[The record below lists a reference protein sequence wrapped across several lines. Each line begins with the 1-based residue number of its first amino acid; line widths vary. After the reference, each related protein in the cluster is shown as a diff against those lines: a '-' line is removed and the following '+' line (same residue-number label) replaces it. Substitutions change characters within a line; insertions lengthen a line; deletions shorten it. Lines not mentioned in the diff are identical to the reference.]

1 MTDRSPPPS
10 ASLLPSE
17 DAADDADL
25 VDFASSLLDA
35 ADADSELPE
44 STLDAA
50 TLDAVH
56 AAINAPHELA
66 SESILTPNLP
76 VILQQQQ
83 SVVAEEKNEPIPSEI
98 SPATGSGAGSDDEIR
113 ILMWFRRDLRLHDNL
128 ALTAALEWIKQQQEM
143 TAGRKVVFIP
153 LYIVHR
159 PKIMRC
165 GVNRFQFML
174 ESVSDLADALAARGS
189 RLVVARG
196 DGVQVL
202 RHLLPAWRIS
212 HLFFD
217 AASEPFAIDRD
228 NRAVALARRLGVETH
243 VTHGYTL
250 YDLDAVIAGNNGE
263 PPKTYTAFLRALA
276 MQPKP
281 PKPLPTPEKVPA
293 PVYLPSELYQQVV
306 DYWRNRL
313 KPDTNVKEE
322 KTEDEEEGEEDD
334 DPQEKAKQLD
344 EIAGP
349 EQQFTLPE
357 VSDFG
362 YEAPE
367 RHPFIYGGEQI
378 ALGILRDY
386 CRNEG
391 RVVKFEK
398 PKTSP
403 AQTTPS
409 ASTTSL
415 SPYLYFGSISP
426 RTFLHHVRGIQEHH
440 AKALSA
446 TPVSLDGQLL
456 WREFFHCHG
465 RANPYFDKMEEST
478 TCLQIDW
485 RWHTIPEKEED
496 MTDDDKLARS
506 QFKAWIDGQT
516 GFPWIDAIMIQ
527 LKEEGWMHHLARH
540 SVACFLTRGDLYIS
554 WVRGLEVFQ
563 ERLIDHDWSIN
574 AGNWLWLSSSY
585 FFSAYFRV
593 YSPST
598 FGKKWDPEGLFI
610 RKYVPVLSK
619 MPVKYIYEPWK
630 APMTVQ
636 HAAGCLIGKDY
647 PFPIVDHKIAMRR
660 SMADHESN
668 DDDDDSG
675 DDNNDDDDGD
685 DKDNKDSDDESESSS
700 QSSSGQE
707 AAAIQSSVVTNLD
720 GVNIGNTITII
731 NIGGGLANSSGSGG
745 SGSNGQPSNGFAVS
759 DTDRSAITSAAVRA
773 FCGSIGCNLSNV
785 KDFLI
790 FPMVAS
796 HTKTKKTRAKK
807 RKQRAS
813 SRGKKRSPS
822 WKKPALTSLLDLS
835 PVDRSMLA
843 LGLKSKTLHD
853 QAKVLAKGLKETKL
867 KLAKVKQQ
875 NGELAATDRE
885 RLKLDK
891 QLEKQLEVATV
902 SGGHVMEEYKH
913 LHMLMPMRMGCN
925 VDTANW
931 FRR

>member
-1 MTDRSPPPS
+1 MTDHPPPPPP
-10 ASLLPSE
+10 APLLPPE
-17 DAADDADL
+17 DADDANDDADL
-25 VDFASSLLDA
+25 VNFASSLLDA

-56 AAINAPHELA
+56 AAINAPQELSPGAISTQNILDLPRPVPAAAHAEQKEPLPSDIGPAA
-66 SESILTPNLP
+66 S
-76 VILQQQQ
+76 
-83 SVVAEEKNEPIPSEI
+83 AEEDKQ
-98 SPATGSGAGSDDEIR
+98 DEVR

-128 ALTAALEWIKQQQEM
+128 ALAAALELIQKQQQQQEEK
-143 TAGRKVVFIP
+143 TTQAAGRKVVFIP

-165 GVNRFQFML
+165 GANRFQFVL

-202 RHLLPAWRIS
+202 RRLLPAWRIT

-228 NRAVALARRLGVETH
+228 NRAEALATRLGVQTH

-250 YDLDAVIAGNNGE
+250 YDLDAVVAGNEGE

-293 PVYLPSELYQQVV
+293 PAHLPSELHQQVV

-313 KPDTNVKEE
+313 KPDRVVAQSTVKEE
-322 KTEDEEEGEEDD
+322 KTEEEDDNERDDEEED
-334 DPQEKAKQLD
+334 DPEEKKKQLD

-357 VSDFG
+357 VTDFG
-362 YEAPE
+362 YDAPE

-378 ALGILRDY
+378 ALSILRDY

-415 SPYLYFGSISP
+415 SPYLYFGCISP

-465 RANPYFDKMEEST
+465 RANPYFDKMEESP

-485 RWHTIPEKEED
+485 RWHTIPKTEED

-506 QFKAWIDGQT
+506 QFKAWTDGQT

-610 RKYVPVLSK
+610 RKYVPALSK

-660 SMADHESN
+660 CMAGMKKSY
-668 DDDDDSG
+668 
-675 DDNNDDDDGD
+675 
-685 DKDNKDSDDESESSS
+685 
-700 QSSSGQE
+700 
-707 AAAIQSSVVTNLD
+707 AINEYGTPPAPKSPTSPHLKRPRE
-720 GVNIGNTITII
+720 
-731 NIGGGLANSSGSGG
+731 NSSNS
-745 SGSNGQPSNGFAVS
+745 SE
-759 DTDRSAITSAAVRA
+759 TS
-773 FCGSIGCNLSNV
+773 
-785 KDFLI
+785 
-790 FPMVAS
+790 
-796 HTKTKKTRAKK
+796 
-807 RKQRAS
+807 
-813 SRGKKRSPS
+813 
-822 WKKPALTSLLDLS
+822 
-835 PVDRSMLA
+835 
-843 LGLKSKTLHD
+843 
-853 QAKVLAKGLKETKL
+853 
-867 KLAKVKQQ
+867 
-875 NGELAATDRE
+875 
-885 RLKLDK
+885 
-891 QLEKQLEVATV
+891 
-902 SGGHVMEEYKH
+902 EES
-913 LHMLMPMRMGCN
+913 
-925 VDTANW
+925 TQ
-931 FRR
+931 

>member
-1 MTDRSPPPS
+1 MTDRPSPPL
-10 ASLLPSE
+10 AE
-17 DAADDADL
+17 DASNAVDDAEL
-25 VDFASSLLDA
+25 VHFASSLLDA

-44 STLDAA
+44 ATLDAA

-56 AAINAPHELA
+56 AAIHAPSEFS
-66 SESILTPNLP
+66 SESLATSTISLELP
-76 VILQQQQ
+76 H
-83 SVVAEEKNEPIPSEI
+83 VVHEEDQKSMPTKS
-98 SPATGSGAGSDDEIR
+98 GSRVNSKDEIR
-113 ILMWFRRDLRLHDNL
+113 VLMWFRRDLRLHDNL
-128 ALTAALEWIKQQQEM
+128 ALTEALEVIKQQEQ
-143 TAGRKVVFIP
+143 AGSKVVFIP

-159 PKIMRC
+159 PEIMLC

-196 DGVQVL
+196 EGVQVL
-202 RHLLPAWRIS
+202 RRLLPAWRIT

-228 NRAVALARRLGVETH
+228 NRVVALAHRLDVQTH

-250 YDLDAVIAGNNGE
+250 YDLDAVIAKNGGE
-263 PPKTYTAFLRALA
+263 PPKTYTAFLRSLALE
-276 MQPKP
+276 PKP
-281 PKPLPTPEKVPA
+281 PKPLPTPEKLPA
-293 PVYLPSELYQQVV
+293 PAYLPSELYQQVA
-306 DYWRNRL
+306 DYWKNRVQL
-313 KPDTNVKEE
+313 DRVIVQMDVKG
-322 KTEDEEEGEEDD
+322 EDVEEEDSPEEI
-334 DPQEKAKQLD
+334 AKQVE
-344 EIAGP
+344 EIAGS
-349 EQQFTLPE
+349 EQQFTIPE
-357 VSDFG
+357 VTDFG
-362 YEAPE
+362 YEATE

-378 ALGILRDY
+378 ALSILRDY

-415 SPYLYFGSISP
+415 SPFLYFGCISP
-426 RTFLHHVRGIQEHH
+426 RTFLHHVQAIQENH

-465 RANPYFDKMEEST
+465 RANPYFDKMEESP

-485 RWHTIPEKEED
+485 RWHTIPAREED

-506 QFKAWIDGQT
+506 QFNAWKEGQT

-527 LKEEGWMHHLARH
+527 LKQEGWMHHLARH

-585 FFSAYFRV
+585 FFTAYFRV

-610 RKYVPVLSK
+610 RKYVPALSN

-636 HAAGCLIGKDY
+636 HAVGCLIGKDY

-660 SMADHESN
+660 CMLGMKKSYAIGQYGTPPVPRPLPTSPTSKRARENSL
-668 DDDDDSG
+668 
-675 DDNNDDDDGD
+675 
-685 DKDNKDSDDESESSS
+685 SSS
-700 QSSSGQE
+700 ETSEDSS
-707 AAAIQSSVVTNLD
+707 
-720 GVNIGNTITII
+720 
-731 NIGGGLANSSGSGG
+731 
-745 SGSNGQPSNGFAVS
+745 
-759 DTDRSAITSAAVRA
+759 
-773 FCGSIGCNLSNV
+773 
-785 KDFLI
+785 K
-790 FPMVAS
+790 
-796 HTKTKKTRAKK
+796 
-807 RKQRAS
+807 
-813 SRGKKRSPS
+813 
-822 WKKPALTSLLDLS
+822 
-835 PVDRSMLA
+835 
-843 LGLKSKTLHD
+843 
-853 QAKVLAKGLKETKL
+853 
-867 KLAKVKQQ
+867 
-875 NGELAATDRE
+875 
-885 RLKLDK
+885 
-891 QLEKQLEVATV
+891 
-902 SGGHVMEEYKH
+902 
-913 LHMLMPMRMGCN
+913 
-925 VDTANW
+925 
-931 FRR
+931 

>member
-1 MTDRSPPPS
+1 MTDHSLPPES
-10 ASLLPSE
+10 
-17 DAADDADL
+17 ADDADL
-25 VDFASSLLDA
+25 VDFASSLLEA
-35 ADADSELPE
+35 AGDDPQLPGAA
-44 STLDAA
+44 LDAA

-56 AAINAPHELA
+56 AAIHAPQEREQQQQQELA
-66 SESILTPNLP
+66 SEPISTENLP
-76 VILQQQQ
+76 LELQEQQPQ
-83 SVVAEEKNEPIPSEI
+83 PKEEQNAPLPGDTRPE
-98 SPATGSGAGSDDEIR
+98 TTSGAPEGDEVR
-113 ILMWFRRDLRLHDNL
+113 VLLWFRRDLRLHDNL
-128 ALTAALEWIKQQQEM
+128 ALAAALQLMQQQEQKL
-143 TAGRKVVFIP
+143 AGRKVVFIP

-159 PKIMRC
+159 PKIMLC

-202 RHLLPAWRIS
+202 RRLLPAWRIS

-217 AASEPFAIDRD
+217 AASEPFAINRD
-228 NRAVALARRLGVETH
+228 NRVVALANRLGIQTH

-250 YDLDAVIAGNNGE
+250 YDLDAVIAGNEGE

-281 PKPLPTPEKVPA
+281 PKPLPTPSKVPA
-293 PVYLPSELYQQVV
+293 LAYLPSELYQQVE
-306 DYWRNRL
+306 DYWRSRL
-313 KPDTNVKEE
+313 KPDSLVKEE
-322 KTEDEEEGEEDD
+322 KTEDGADVEELD
-334 DPQEKAKQLD
+334 DPEEKAKQLS

-357 VSDFG
+357 VTDFG
-362 YEAPE
+362 YEPPE

-378 ALGILRDY
+378 ALSILRDY

-403 AQTTPS
+403 AQTAPS

-415 SPYLYFGSISP
+415 SPYLYFGCISA
-426 RTFLHHVRGIQEHH
+426 RTFLHHVQAIQEHH
-440 AKALSA
+440 ATALSA

-465 RANPYFDKMEEST
+465 RANPYFDKMEESP

-485 RWHTIPEKEED
+485 RWHTIPDREED
-496 MTDDDKLARS
+496 LTDDDKLARS
-506 QFKAWIDGQT
+506 QFKAWTDGQT
-516 GFPWIDAIMIQ
+516 GFPWIDAIMVQ
-527 LKEEGWMHHLARH
+527 LKQEGWMHHLARH

-610 RKYVPVLSK
+610 RKYVPALSK

-660 SMADHESN
+660 CMAGMKQSYAVGQYGTPPIPRPPTSPRSKRQREN
-668 DDDDDSG
+668 
-675 DDNNDDDDGD
+675 
-685 DKDNKDSDDESESSS
+685 SSS
-700 QSSSGQE
+700 SSE
-707 AAAIQSSVVTNLD
+707 
-720 GVNIGNTITII
+720 
-731 NIGGGLANSSGSGG
+731 
-745 SGSNGQPSNGFAVS
+745 
-759 DTDRSAITSAAVRA
+759 TSED
-773 FCGSIGCNLSNV
+773 STT
-785 KDFLI
+785 
-790 FPMVAS
+790 
-796 HTKTKKTRAKK
+796 H
-807 RKQRAS
+807 
-813 SRGKKRSPS
+813 
-822 WKKPALTSLLDLS
+822 
-835 PVDRSMLA
+835 
-843 LGLKSKTLHD
+843 
-853 QAKVLAKGLKETKL
+853 
-867 KLAKVKQQ
+867 
-875 NGELAATDRE
+875 
-885 RLKLDK
+885 
-891 QLEKQLEVATV
+891 
-902 SGGHVMEEYKH
+902 
-913 LHMLMPMRMGCN
+913 
-925 VDTANW
+925 
-931 FRR
+931 

>member
-1 MTDRSPPPS
+1 MADDTPVPPPAPPLS
-10 ASLLPSE
+10 PHDSNE
-17 DAADDADL
+17 DADI
-25 VDFASSLLDA
+25 VSFASSLLAEAESDTQ
-35 ADADSELPE
+35 LPE
-44 STLDAA
+44 AALDVA
-50 TLDAVH
+50 TLDAVQV
-56 AAINAPHELA
+56 AINPQEFDATSTSTENPLVPQVPEQQQEQDQA
-66 SESILTPNLP
+66 SEPTPVEIGAVERP
-76 VILQQQQ
+76 Q
-83 SVVAEEKNEPIPSEI
+83 EPKQE
-98 SPATGSGAGSDDEIR
+98 EIR
-113 ILMWFRRDLRLHDNL
+113 ILVWFRRDLRLHDNL
-128 ALTAALEWIKQQQEM
+128 ALHAALQLIKQLEQEA
-143 TAGRKVVFIP
+143 TDAAGRPVVFIP

-159 PKIMRC
+159 PKIMLC

-202 RHLLPAWRIS
+202 RRLLPAWRIT

-228 NRAVALARRLGVETH
+228 TRALALAKRLGVQAC
-243 VTHGYTL
+243 VTNGYTL
-250 YDLDAVIAGNNGE
+250 YDLNVIIAGNDGQ

-276 MQPKP
+276 VLPKP
-281 PKPLPTPEKVPA
+281 PKPLPTPDKVPA
-293 PVYLPSELYQQVV
+293 PSYLPSELYQQVM
-306 DYWRNRL
+306 DYWKNRL
-313 KPDTNVKEE
+313 RPDKIIQDVKEE
-322 KTEDEEEGEEDD
+322 KSEDEDEHGEEDD
-334 DPQEKAKQLD
+334 DPEEKMRQLD
-344 EIAGP
+344 KIAGP

-357 VSDFG
+357 VADFG

-415 SPYLYFGSISP
+415 SPYLYFGCISP
-426 RTFLHHVRGIQEHH
+426 RTFLYHVRGIQEHH
-440 AKALSA
+440 AKASSA

-465 RANPYFDKMEEST
+465 RANPYFDKMEESP

-485 RWHTIPEKEED
+485 RWHTIPKDEND

-506 QFKAWIDGQT
+506 QFKAWVDGQT

-527 LKEEGWMHHLARH
+527 LRDEGWMHHLARH

-574 AGNWLWLSSSY
+574 AGNWLWLSSSF

-610 RKYVPVLSK
+610 RKYVPALSK

-630 APMTVQ
+630 APVTVQ
-636 HAAGCLIGKDY
+636 RAAGCLIGKDY

-660 SMADHESN
+660 CMAGMKKSYAIGEYGKPPLAKPPTSPTNKRPRENSSN
-668 DDDDDSG
+668 SSETSDDS
-675 DDNNDDDDGD
+675 
-685 DKDNKDSDDESESSS
+685 
-700 QSSSGQE
+700 
-707 AAAIQSSVVTNLD
+707 
-720 GVNIGNTITII
+720 
-731 NIGGGLANSSGSGG
+731 
-745 SGSNGQPSNGFAVS
+745 
-759 DTDRSAITSAAVRA
+759 
-773 FCGSIGCNLSNV
+773 
-785 KDFLI
+785 
-790 FPMVAS
+790 
-796 HTKTKKTRAKK
+796 
-807 RKQRAS
+807 
-813 SRGKKRSPS
+813 
-822 WKKPALTSLLDLS
+822 LT
-835 PVDRSMLA
+835 
-843 LGLKSKTLHD
+843 H
-853 QAKVLAKGLKETKL
+853 
-867 KLAKVKQQ
+867 
-875 NGELAATDRE
+875 
-885 RLKLDK
+885 
-891 QLEKQLEVATV
+891 
-902 SGGHVMEEYKH
+902 
-913 LHMLMPMRMGCN
+913 
-925 VDTANW
+925 
-931 FRR
+931 

>member
-1 MTDRSPPPS
+1 MTDPTPPS
-10 ASLLPSE
+10 ASMLPPE
-17 DAADDADL
+17 DVNEASDDSDL
-25 VDFASSLLDA
+25 VNFASSLMDA
-35 ADADSELPE
+35 ADPDSELLE
-44 STLDAA
+44 SALDVA
-50 TLDAVH
+50 TLNAVH
-56 AAINAPHELA
+56 AAINAQQEVGSEQLLVQELPSNPQTLRVA
-66 SESILTPNLP
+66 VSEERKEPIQSEIGSESTTGTDID
-76 VILQQQQ
+76 
-83 SVVAEEKNEPIPSEI
+83 NEM
-98 SPATGSGAGSDDEIR
+98 R
-113 ILMWFRRDLRLHDNL
+113 VLLWFRRDLRLHDNL
-128 ALTAALEWIKQQQEM
+128 ALSDVLQWIKQQQDNA
-143 TAGRKVVFIP
+143 TQSLSRKVVFIP

-159 PKIMRC
+159 PKIMLC

-202 RHLLPAWRIS
+202 RRLLPAWHIK

-228 NRAVALARRLGVETH
+228 NRAVALARRLGVQTH

-250 YDLDAVIAGNNGE
+250 YDLDAVIAGNEGE

-281 PKPLPTPEKVPA
+281 PKPLPTPEKLPA
-293 PVYLPSELYQQVV
+293 PVYLPSELHQQVL
-306 DYWRNRL
+306 DYWNKRL
-313 KPDTNVKEE
+313 KPDKVAVQSDVKEE
-322 KTEDEEEGEEDD
+322 KTEDEEEEQEDEKD
-334 DPQEKAKQLD
+334 NPEEKAKQLH

-357 VSDFG
+357 VTDFE
-362 YEAPE
+362 YEVPE

-378 ALGILRDY
+378 ALSILRDY

-415 SPYLYFGSISP
+415 SPYLYFGCISP

-465 RANPYFDKMEEST
+465 RANPYFDKMEESP
-478 TCLQIDW
+478 TCMLIDW
-485 RWHTIPEKEED
+485 RWHTIPEKED
-496 MTDDDKLARS
+496 DLTDDDKLARS
-506 QFKAWIDGQT
+506 QFNAWRDGQT

-527 LKEEGWMHHLARH
+527 LKQEGWMHHLARH

-563 ERLIDHDWSIN
+563 EELIDHDWSIN
-574 AGNWLWLSSSY
+574 AGNWLWLSASY

-610 RKYVPVLSK
+610 RKYVPALSK

-660 SMADHESN
+660 CMVGMKKSYASN
-668 DDDDDSG
+668 QYGTPPILKPPISPR
-675 DDNNDDDDGD
+675 
-685 DKDNKDSDDESESSS
+685 NKRQRENSSS
-700 QSSSGQE
+700 SSETSE
-707 AAAIQSSVVTNLD
+707 ESV
-720 GVNIGNTITII
+720 
-731 NIGGGLANSSGSGG
+731 
-745 SGSNGQPSNGFAVS
+745 Q
-759 DTDRSAITSAAVRA
+759 
-773 FCGSIGCNLSNV
+773 
-785 KDFLI
+785 
-790 FPMVAS
+790 
-796 HTKTKKTRAKK
+796 
-807 RKQRAS
+807 
-813 SRGKKRSPS
+813 
-822 WKKPALTSLLDLS
+822 
-835 PVDRSMLA
+835 
-843 LGLKSKTLHD
+843 
-853 QAKVLAKGLKETKL
+853 
-867 KLAKVKQQ
+867 
-875 NGELAATDRE
+875 
-885 RLKLDK
+885 
-891 QLEKQLEVATV
+891 
-902 SGGHVMEEYKH
+902 
-913 LHMLMPMRMGCN
+913 
-925 VDTANW
+925 
-931 FRR
+931 

>member
-1 MTDRSPPPS
+1 MVDRDPVPPPP
-10 ASLLPSE
+10 LPLSPH
-17 DAADDADL
+17 DSNDDAEI
-25 VDFASSLLDA
+25 VSFASSLLAEAESDTQ
-35 ADADSELPE
+35 LPDV
-44 STLDAA
+44 TA
-50 TLDAVH
+50 LDAVH
-56 AAINAPHELA
+56 ATIHPQE
-66 SESILTPNLP
+66 SESTPLSTDNPSPPLPPKELQVQDPANEPNL
-76 VILQQQQ
+76 
-83 SVVAEEKNEPIPSEI
+83 SEI
-98 SPATGSGAGSDDEIR
+98 GAVERPQEPNQDEVR
-113 ILMWFRRDLRLHDNL
+113 VLVWFRRDLRLHDNL
-128 ALTAALEWIKQQQEM
+128 ALHAALQCIKRQEQVA
-143 TAGRKVVFIP
+143 TQAAGRPVVFIP

-159 PKIMRC
+159 PKIMLC

-202 RHLLPAWRIS
+202 RRLLPAWRIT

-228 NRAVALARRLGVETH
+228 NRALELVQRLGVQAY

-250 YDLDAVIAGNNGE
+250 YDLNAVIAGNEGQ

-276 MQPKP
+276 VLPKP
-281 PKPLPTPEKVPA
+281 PKPLPTPNKVPA
-293 PVYLPSELYQQVV
+293 PPYLPSELYQQVM
-306 DYWRNRL
+306 DYWKNRL
-313 KPDTNVKEE
+313 IPDKVVLEQDVKEE
-322 KTEDEEEGEEDD
+322 KSEDEEEKEEEDD
-334 DPQEKAKQLD
+334 NPEEKARQLD

-357 VSDFG
+357 VTDFG
-362 YEAPE
+362 YEASE

-386 CRNEG
+386 CLNEG

-415 SPYLYFGSISP
+415 SPYLYFGCISP
-426 RTFLHHVRGIQEHH
+426 RTFLYHVRGIQEHH
-440 AKALSA
+440 TKATSA

-465 RANPYFDKMEEST
+465 RANPYFDKMEESP

-485 RWHTIPEKEED
+485 RWHTIPKDEKD

-506 QFKAWIDGQT
+506 QFKAWTDGQT

-527 LKEEGWMHHLARH
+527 LKDEGWMHHLARH

-563 ERLIDHDWSIN
+563 EQLIDHDWSIN

-610 RKYVPVLSK
+610 RKYVPILSK

-630 APMTVQ
+630 APVTVQ
-636 HAAGCLIGKDY
+636 RAAGCLIGKDY

-660 SMADHESN
+660 CMAGMKKSYAIGEYGKPPLAGPPTSPT
-668 DDDDDSG
+668 
-675 DDNNDDDDGD
+675 
-685 DKDNKDSDDESESSS
+685 NKRPRE
-700 QSSSGQE
+700 
-707 AAAIQSSVVTNLD
+707 
-720 GVNIGNTITII
+720 
-731 NIGGGLANSSGSGG
+731 NSS
-745 SGSNGQPSNGFAVS
+745 N
-759 DTDRSAITSAAVRA
+759 
-773 FCGSIGCNLSNV
+773 
-785 KDFLI
+785 
-790 FPMVAS
+790 
-796 HTKTKKTRAKK
+796 
-807 RKQRAS
+807 S
-813 SRGKKRSPS
+813 S
-822 WKKPALTSLLDLS
+822 
-835 PVDRSMLA
+835 
-843 LGLKSKTLHD
+843 
-853 QAKVLAKGLKETKL
+853 ET
-867 KLAKVKQQ
+867 AYV
-875 NGELAATDRE
+875 
-885 RLKLDK
+885 
-891 QLEKQLEVATV
+891 
-902 SGGHVMEEYKH
+902 
-913 LHMLMPMRMGCN
+913 
-925 VDTANW
+925 
-931 FRR
+931 

>member
-1 MTDRSPPPS
+1 MTRTQYEDTPIGASEPIDPRAMTDPSPPLPAPLLS
-10 ASLLPSE
+10 PDDASN
-17 DAADDADL
+17 AADDADL

-35 ADADSELPE
+35 AGADSELPE
-44 STLDAA
+44 APLDAA

-56 AAINAPHELA
+56 AAIHAPQELA
-66 SESILTPNLP
+66 AEQLLARSLQPQQAAAHEEQKQP
-76 VILQQQQ
+76 V
-83 SVVAEEKNEPIPSEI
+83 PGEI
-98 SPATGSGAGSDDEIR
+98 GRETAADDEIR
-113 ILMWFRRDLRLHDNL
+113 VLMWFRRDLRLHDNL
-128 ALTAALEWIKQQQEM
+128 ALAEALQLIKQQEEEM
-143 TAGRKVVFIP
+143 TQSAGRRVVFIP

-159 PKIMRC
+159 PKIMLC

-202 RHLLPAWRIS
+202 RRLLPAWRIT

-228 NRAVALARRLGVETH
+228 NRAVELARRLGVETH

-250 YDLDAVIAGNNGE
+250 YDLDAVIAGNEGE

-281 PKPLPTPEKVPA
+281 PKPLPTPDKLPR
-293 PVYLPSELYQQVV
+293 PVYLPSELYQQVT
-306 DYWRNRL
+306 DYWKDRL
-313 KPDTNVKEE
+313 KTERVGLDVKEE
-322 KTEDEEEGEEDD
+322 KTEDDDGEQQEEDE
-334 DPQEKAKQLD
+334 DPEEKNKQLD

-357 VSDFG
+357 VTDFG

-378 ALGILRDY
+378 ALSILRDY

-415 SPYLYFGSISP
+415 SPYLYFGCISP

-465 RANPYFDKMEEST
+465 RANPYFDKMEESP

-485 RWHTIPEKEED
+485 RWHTIPQRKED
-496 MTDDDKLARS
+496 LTDDDKLARS
-506 QFKAWIDGQT
+506 QFKAWTDGQT

-598 FGKKWDPEGLFI
+598 FGKKWDLEGRFI
-610 RKYVPVLSK
+610 RKYVPALSK

-660 SMADHESN
+660 CMAGMKKSYAIGEYGTPPIPRPLTSPR
-668 DDDDDSG
+668 
-675 DDNNDDDDGD
+675 
-685 DKDNKDSDDESESSS
+685 NKRPRE
-700 QSSSGQE
+700 
-707 AAAIQSSVVTNLD
+707 
-720 GVNIGNTITII
+720 
-731 NIGGGLANSSGSGG
+731 NSSNS
-745 SGSNGQPSNGFAVS
+745 SE
-759 DTDRSAITSAAVRA
+759 TS
-773 FCGSIGCNLSNV
+773 
-785 KDFLI
+785 
-790 FPMVAS
+790 
-796 HTKTKKTRAKK
+796 
-807 RKQRAS
+807 
-813 SRGKKRSPS
+813 
-822 WKKPALTSLLDLS
+822 
-835 PVDRSMLA
+835 
-843 LGLKSKTLHD
+843 
-853 QAKVLAKGLKETKL
+853 
-867 KLAKVKQQ
+867 
-875 NGELAATDRE
+875 
-885 RLKLDK
+885 
-891 QLEKQLEVATV
+891 
-902 SGGHVMEEYKH
+902 EES
-913 LHMLMPMRMGCN
+913 
-925 VDTANW
+925 TA
-931 FRR
+931 

>member
-1 MTDRSPPPS
+1 MTDHSPPPPTALATPPLPPEDPNE
-10 ASLLPSE
+10 AS
-17 DAADDADL
+17 DDTDL
-25 VDFASSLLDA
+25 VNFASSLLDA
-35 ADADSELPE
+35 ADPDSQLPE
-44 STLDAA
+44 SALDAA

-56 AAINAPHELA
+56 AAINAPQ
-66 SESILTPNLP
+66 ESPPAQNIVEVQEDPHAT
-76 VILQQQQ
+76 
-83 SVVAEEKNEPIPSEI
+83 VAEEQREPIPSEI
-98 SPATGSGAGSDDEIR
+98 DPETASELTDQDEVR

-128 ALTAALEWIKQQQEM
+128 ALTEALELVKQQEEKMKQF
-143 TAGRKVVFIP
+143 TGRKVVFIP

-159 PKIMRC
+159 PKIMLC
-165 GVNRFQFML
+165 SVNRFQFML

-202 RHLLPAWRIS
+202 RRLLPAWRIT

-217 AASEPFAIDRD
+217 AASEPFAIARD
-228 NRAVALARRLGVETH
+228 NRAVALATRLGVQTR

-250 YDLDAVIAGNNGE
+250 YDLDAVISGNDGE
-263 PPKTYTAFLRALA
+263 PPKTYTAFLRSLA

-281 PKPLPTPEKVPA
+281 PKPLPTPEQVPA
-293 PVYLPSELYQQVV
+293 LVYLPSELYQQVA
-306 DYWRNRL
+306 DYWKNRL
-313 KPDTNVKEE
+313 KPDPVGQTDVKEE
-322 KTEDEEEGEEDD
+322 KTEEEEVKQEEEDD
-334 DPQEKAKQLD
+334 PKEKAKQLE

-357 VSDFG
+357 VTDFG

-378 ALGILRDY
+378 ALSILRDY

-415 SPYLYFGSISP
+415 SPYLYFGCISP
-426 RTFLHHVRGIQEHH
+426 RTFLHHVQGIQEHH

-465 RANPYFDKMEEST
+465 RANPYFDKMEESP

-506 QFKAWIDGQT
+506 QFKAWTDGQT

-610 RKYVPVLSK
+610 RKYVPALSK

-630 APMTVQ
+630 APVTVQ

-660 SMADHESN
+660 CMEGMKKSYAINQYGTPPVPKPPSSPRFKRQREN
-668 DDDDDSG
+668 
-675 DDNNDDDDGD
+675 
-685 DKDNKDSDDESESSS
+685 SSS
-700 QSSSGQE
+700 SSE
-707 AAAIQSSVVTNLD
+707 
-720 GVNIGNTITII
+720 
-731 NIGGGLANSSGSGG
+731 
-745 SGSNGQPSNGFAVS
+745 
-759 DTDRSAITSAAVRA
+759 TS
-773 FCGSIGCNLSNV
+773 
-785 KDFLI
+785 
-790 FPMVAS
+790 
-796 HTKTKKTRAKK
+796 
-807 RKQRAS
+807 
-813 SRGKKRSPS
+813 
-822 WKKPALTSLLDLS
+822 
-835 PVDRSMLA
+835 
-843 LGLKSKTLHD
+843 
-853 QAKVLAKGLKETKL
+853 
-867 KLAKVKQQ
+867 
-875 NGELAATDRE
+875 
-885 RLKLDK
+885 
-891 QLEKQLEVATV
+891 
-902 SGGHVMEEYKH
+902 EESTQ
-913 LHMLMPMRMGCN
+913 G
-925 VDTANW
+925 
-931 FRR
+931 

>member
-1 MTDRSPPPS
+1 MTDRTPPPP
-10 ASLLPSE
+10 APLLPPQ
-17 DAADDADL
+17 DTNDTTDDADL
-25 VDFASSLLDA
+25 VDFASSLLEA
-35 ADADSELPE
+35 ADPDSELPE

-56 AAINAPHELA
+56 AAINAPQELA
-66 SESILTPNLP
+66 SEPILPPNLSAES
-76 VILQQQQ
+76 QQKE
-83 SVVAEEKNEPIPSEI
+83 STVVEDNEEVTPSEI
-98 SPATGSGAGSDDEIR
+98 SPGTGSTADNEDEIR

-128 ALTAALEWIKQQQEM
+128 ALTAALEWIKQEQEK
-143 TAGRKVVFIP
+143 TPSRKVVFIP

-159 PKIMRC
+159 PKIMLC

-196 DGVQVL
+196 DGVEVL
-202 RHLLPAWRIS
+202 RRLLSAWRIS

-217 AASEPFAIDRD
+217 AASEPFAINRD
-228 NRAVALARRLGVETH
+228 NRAVALARQLGVETH

-293 PVYLPSELYQQVV
+293 PAYLPSELYQQVV
-306 DYWRNRL
+306 DYWKNRL
-313 KPDTNVKEE
+313 KPDRVTPSEAKEE
-322 KTEDEEEGEEDD
+322 KNEDEEDKQEFEDEDD
-334 DPQEKAKQLD
+334 PEEKEKQLN

-357 VSDFG
+357 VTDFG
-362 YEAPE
+362 YKAPE

-440 AKALSA
+440 AKATSA

-465 RANPYFDKMEEST
+465 RANPYFDKMEESP
-478 TCLQIDW
+478 TCMLIDW
-485 RWHTIPEKEED
+485 RWHTIPEREED

-563 ERLIDHDWSIN
+563 EQLIDHDWSIN
-574 AGNWLWLSSSY
+574 CGNWLWLSASY

-610 RKYVPVLSK
+610 RKYVPALSK

-636 HAAGCLIGKDY
+636 HSAGCLIGKDY

-660 SMADHESN
+660 CMAGMKKSYALNEYGKPPVSKPPTSPRSKRPREN
-668 DDDDDSG
+668 
-675 DDNNDDDDGD
+675 
-685 DKDNKDSDDESESSS
+685 SSS
-700 QSSSGQE
+700 SSE
-707 AAAIQSSVVTNLD
+707 
-720 GVNIGNTITII
+720 
-731 NIGGGLANSSGSGG
+731 
-745 SGSNGQPSNGFAVS
+745 
-759 DTDRSAITSAAVRA
+759 TS
-773 FCGSIGCNLSNV
+773 
-785 KDFLI
+785 
-790 FPMVAS
+790 
-796 HTKTKKTRAKK
+796 
-807 RKQRAS
+807 
-813 SRGKKRSPS
+813 
-822 WKKPALTSLLDLS
+822 
-835 PVDRSMLA
+835 
-843 LGLKSKTLHD
+843 
-853 QAKVLAKGLKETKL
+853 
-867 KLAKVKQQ
+867 
-875 NGELAATDRE
+875 
-885 RLKLDK
+885 
-891 QLEKQLEVATV
+891 
-902 SGGHVMEEYKH
+902 EES
-913 LHMLMPMRMGCN
+913 
-925 VDTANW
+925 TQ
-931 FRR
+931 

>member
-1 MTDRSPPPS
+1 MTDRTLPLS
-10 ASLLPSE
+10 APLLPTE
-17 DAADDADL
+17 GTNNDAADDADL

-35 ADADSELPE
+35 ADPDSELPE

-56 AAINAPHELA
+56 AAINAPRELA
-66 SESILTPNLP
+66 SE
-76 VILQQQQ
+76 
-83 SVVAEEKNEPIPSEI
+83 AI
-98 SPATGSGAGSDDEIR
+98 STLPATDSGGGSDDEIR
-113 ILMWFRRDLRLHDNL
+113 ILVWFRRDLRLHDNL
-128 ALTAALEWIKQQQEM
+128 AISAALDWIKQEEEKIP
-143 TAGRKVVFIP
+143 GRKVVFIP

-159 PKIMRC
+159 PKIMLC
-165 GVNRFQFML
+165 GVNRFQFLL

-202 RHLLPAWRIS
+202 RRLLPAWRIS

-228 NRAVALARRLGVETH
+228 NRAVALARQLGVETH

-293 PVYLPSELYQQVV
+293 PVYLPSELYQQVI
-306 DYWRNRL
+306 DYWQNRL
-313 KPDTNVKEE
+313 KPDS
-322 KTEDEEEGEEDD
+322 
-334 DPQEKAKQLD
+334 
-344 EIAGP
+344 IAGP

-357 VSDFG
+357 VTDFG
-362 YEAPE
+362 FVAPE

-465 RANPYFDKMEEST
+465 RANAYFDKMEESP

-485 RWHTIPEKEED
+485 RWHTIPEREED

-506 QFKAWIDGQT
+506 QFQAWIDGQT

-574 AGNWLWLSSSY
+574 CGNWLWLSASY

-610 RKYVPVLSK
+610 RKYVPALSK

-660 SMADHESN
+660 SMAGMKKSYALNEYGTPPAPNPPSSPRFKRPREN
-668 DDDDDSG
+668 SA
-675 DDNNDDDDGD
+675 
-685 DKDNKDSDDESESSS
+685 SSS
-700 QSSSGQE
+700 E
-707 AAAIQSSVVTNLD
+707 
-720 GVNIGNTITII
+720 
-731 NIGGGLANSSGSGG
+731 
-745 SGSNGQPSNGFAVS
+745 
-759 DTDRSAITSAAVRA
+759 TS
-773 FCGSIGCNLSNV
+773 
-785 KDFLI
+785 
-790 FPMVAS
+790 
-796 HTKTKKTRAKK
+796 
-807 RKQRAS
+807 
-813 SRGKKRSPS
+813 
-822 WKKPALTSLLDLS
+822 
-835 PVDRSMLA
+835 
-843 LGLKSKTLHD
+843 
-853 QAKVLAKGLKETKL
+853 
-867 KLAKVKQQ
+867 
-875 NGELAATDRE
+875 
-885 RLKLDK
+885 
-891 QLEKQLEVATV
+891 
-902 SGGHVMEEYKH
+902 EES
-913 LHMLMPMRMGCN
+913 
-925 VDTANW
+925 TQ
-931 FRR
+931 

>member
-1 MTDRSPPPS
+1 MTDPSPPLRP
-10 ASLLPSE
+10 PEHTTEE
-17 DAADDADL
+17 DDL
-25 VDFASSLLDA
+25 VDFASSLLA
-35 ADADSELPE
+35 ATDDDSQLPDQP
-44 STLDAA
+44 LDAA

-56 AAINAPHELA
+56 AAIHPPQELP
-66 SESILTPNLP
+66 SESIATQHPP
-76 VILQQQQ
+76 LQPQPPPPPPLA
-83 SVVAEEKNEPIPSEI
+83 SSPNEPLPAEMEAKMRAGEASE
-98 SPATGSGAGSDDEIR
+98 EEVR
-113 ILMWFRRDLRLHDNL
+113 VLMWFRRDLRVHDNL
-128 ALTAALEWIKQQQEM
+128 ALAAALQLVREQEEKM
-143 TAGRKVVFIP
+143 TQSLGHKVVFIP

-159 PKIMRC
+159 PKIMLC

-202 RHLLPAWRIS
+202 RRLLPAWRIT

-217 AASEPFAIDRD
+217 AASEPFAIERD
-228 NRAVALARRLGVETH
+228 NRAVALASRLGVQTH

-250 YDLDAVIAGNNGE
+250 YDLDAVIATNEGE

-281 PKPLPTPEKVPA
+281 PKPLPTPEKLPT
-293 PVYLPSELYQQVV
+293 PTWMPSELYQQVV
-306 DYWRNRL
+306 DYWKVRL
-313 KPDTNVKEE
+313 KPERVVKQPDVKDEKKEE
-322 KTEDEEEGEEDD
+322 EEEDQEEADD
-334 DPQEKAKQLD
+334 DPEEKAKQLD

-357 VSDFG
+357 VNDFG
-362 YEAPE
+362 YDAPE

-378 ALGILRDY
+378 ALSILRDY

-403 AQTTPS
+403 AQTAPS

-415 SPYLYFGSISP
+415 SPFLYFGCISP
-426 RTFLHHVRGIQEHH
+426 RTFLHHVRAIQEHH
-440 AKALSA
+440 ATALSA
-446 TPVSLDGQLL
+446 TPVSLDGQIL

-465 RANPYFDKMEEST
+465 RANPYFDKMEESP

-485 RWHTIPEKEED
+485 RWHTIPEKEEEL
-496 MTDDDKLARS
+496 TDDDKLARS
-506 QFKAWIDGQT
+506 QFDAWKDGQT

-563 ERLIDHDWSIN
+563 EQLIDHDWSIN

-610 RKYVPVLSK
+610 RKYVPALSK

-660 SMADHESN
+660 CMVGMKMSYAINQYGTPPVPKPPVSPRSKRQREHSA
-668 DDDDDSG
+668 
-675 DDNNDDDDGD
+675 
-685 DKDNKDSDDESESSS
+685 SSS
-700 QSSSGQE
+700 E
-707 AAAIQSSVVTNLD
+707 
-720 GVNIGNTITII
+720 
-731 NIGGGLANSSGSGG
+731 
-745 SGSNGQPSNGFAVS
+745 
-759 DTDRSAITSAAVRA
+759 TSED
-773 FCGSIGCNLSNV
+773 S
-785 KDFLI
+785 
-790 FPMVAS
+790 
-796 HTKTKKTRAKK
+796 T
-807 RKQRAS
+807 Q
-813 SRGKKRSPS
+813 
-822 WKKPALTSLLDLS
+822 
-835 PVDRSMLA
+835 
-843 LGLKSKTLHD
+843 
-853 QAKVLAKGLKETKL
+853 
-867 KLAKVKQQ
+867 
-875 NGELAATDRE
+875 
-885 RLKLDK
+885 
-891 QLEKQLEVATV
+891 
-902 SGGHVMEEYKH
+902 
-913 LHMLMPMRMGCN
+913 
-925 VDTANW
+925 
-931 FRR
+931 